1 MYKLLYSFQN
11 VCTYIKSS
19 SDLHS
24 MLIILSNPVR
34 QLILSEIV
42 FKRTC
47 CYFINVGPKF
57 WCSIMFWLLCVLST
71 R

>member
-11 VCTYIKSS
+11 VCTYVTS

-24 MLIILSNPVR
+24 MLVILSNHIR

-57 WCSIMFWLLCVLST
+57 WCLNYVLVTMCVVN
-71 R
+71 

>member
-11 VCTYIKSS
+11 VYTYVISI
-19 SDLHS
+19 DLQS
-24 MLIILSNPVR
+24 MLIILSNHIR
-34 QLILSEIV
+34 KLILSETV

-57 WCSIMFWLLCVLST
+57 WCLNYVLVT
-71 R
+71 MCAVN